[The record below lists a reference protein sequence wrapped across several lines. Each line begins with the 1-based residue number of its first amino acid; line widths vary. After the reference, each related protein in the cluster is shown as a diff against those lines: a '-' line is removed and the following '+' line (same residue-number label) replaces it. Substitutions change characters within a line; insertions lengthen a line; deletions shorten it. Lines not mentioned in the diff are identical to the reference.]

1 MGIGRPGTSYGR
13 LGPVGA
19 GQRGLRVPRAG
30 TFAPRRKPLTTRVLS
45 RESPLRH
52 MDWALT
58 LAVTALGG
66 MGVVVVWAATAPARG
81 EMVKQ
86 AIYLVIGLAVM
97 FAVSLVSYR
106 QIRIYAPIVY
116 ALSLLSLLAVLTP
129 LGTRVNG
136 SKGWISLPGGF
147 QIEPPEF
154 AKIALILMIAVIFAE
169 LRDRDRA
176 GRPAYGAAPPRPRH
190 ALAAL
195 ACGLPMIALVAVEP
209 ALGMALVLVAVL
221 AGMILLAGIRL
232 RWVAVGC
239 AVAALAGV
247 AVFSMHLLKS
257 YQLQRLTSFL
267 HPGAHTKGSGY
278 QALEAKMT
286 VGSGGMFGQGL
297 LHGQSV
303 AGSYVP
309 SQPTDFIFTVAGQEL
324 GFVGAIVIVFLLGVV
339 VVRALRIA
347 SRADDLFGM
356 LAASGVAIWFIVQSF
371 VNIGMTIG
379 ITPVTGI
386 PLPFVSYGGSALITD
401 MIAVGVLQS
410 VHRKRKVFD

>member
-195 ACGLPMIALVAVEP
+195 ACGLPMI
-209 ALGMALVLVAVL
+209 VLVAVL